1 MFANIG
7 DMFSID
13 GVLGGIGR
21 KIQAVDPWPGP
32 DLVKTA
38 LLKVFDPTKG
48 VKDSVE
54 GMAKGGM
61 LAAGQLAVVGE
72 KGPELFIS
80 PAAGEIIP
88 NNQLT
93 PGNDIA
99 AASSNMFGGG
109 AGDTNNVITNA
120 PVTNSN
126 SSTVINVQTPKM
138 ASDPNTQKQS
148 GYALSGWAKFD

>member
-1 MFANIG
+1 MQQLVTQATTPGSLYVHDMELAKILRKGFGMPETG
-7 DMFSID
+7 DVGSI
-13 GVLGGIGR
+13 
-21 KIQAVDPWPGP
+21 APP
-32 DLVKTA
+32 DTV
-38 LLKVFDPTKG
+38 
-48 VKDSVE
+48 
-54 GMAKGGM
+54 
-61 LAAGQLAVVGE
+61 
-72 KGPELFIS
+72 
-80 PAAGEIIP
+80 
-88 NNQLT
+88 LT

-99 AASSNMFGGG
+99 AARSNMFGGG

>member
-1 MFANIG
+1 M
-7 DMFSID
+7 
-13 GVLGGIGR
+13 R
-21 KIQAVDPWPGP
+21 
-32 DLVKTA
+32 
-38 LLKVFDPTKG
+38 
-48 VKDSVE
+48 
-54 GMAKGGM
+54 
-61 LAAGQLAVVGE
+61 AAGGPLKAGQMAIVGE
-72 KGPELFIS
+72 KGPELFV
-80 PAAGEIIP
+80 PAQPGDIVP

-138 ASDPNTQKQS
+138 ATDPNTQKQS